1 MPTKPHCPTE
11 CMYKPV
17 PTVECYLYLMSVAA
31 AVGASSS
38 MVIAVSMIGILI
50 LNLFHLYF
58 SAWCI
63 VWAWM
68 SRQMLGDTL

>member
-1 MPTKPHCPTE
+1 MPTKPHCPME

-17 PTVECYLYLMSVAA
+17 PSVEFYLYLISVAA

-38 MVIAVSMIGILI
+38 MVITVSMIGILI
-50 LNLFHLYF
+50 LNLFHSYF
-58 SAWCI
+58 SVWCI

-68 SRQMLGDTL
+68 FRQMLGDNL